1 MTGKPPASPPEMVQ
15 LEVPCEV
22 LRRLLRDHRLVAC
35 ELRCL
40 NGHSRDL
47 VREAVKDCLRTAVER
62 RRESQPP
69 ADA

>member
-1 MTGKPPASPPEMVQ
+1 MGSGTAGETAAPDMVQ

-22 LRRLLRDHRLVAC
+22 LRRLLRDHRLVAG

-47 VREAVKDCLRTAVER
+47 VREAVKDCLRTAPVSVPGR
-62 RRESQPP
+62 
-69 ADA
+69 

>member
-1 MTGKPPASPPEMVQ
+1 MNAALGEPLESQLEMVQ
-15 LEVPCEV
+15 LELPCEV

-47 VREAVKDCLRTAVER
+47 VREAVKDCLRVAP
-62 RRESQPP
+62 ES
-69 ADA
+69 